1 MNSQSR
7 LGICAV
13 SSDAGS
19 ASPASAHWRG
29 IGEFMRQ
36 VQPATIWIQQ
46 PSALL
51 TEVHRPDTVQR
62 PYVIGLPEGN

>member
-1 MNSQSR
+1 
-7 LGICAV
+7 
-13 SSDAGS
+13 
-19 ASPASAHWRG
+19 
-29 IGEFMRQ
+29 MRQ